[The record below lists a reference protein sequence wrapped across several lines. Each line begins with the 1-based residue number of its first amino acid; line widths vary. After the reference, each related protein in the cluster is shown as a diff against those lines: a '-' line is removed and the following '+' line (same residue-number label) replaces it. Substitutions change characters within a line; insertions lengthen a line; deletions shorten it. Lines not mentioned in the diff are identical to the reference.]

1 MSSQKSLG
9 ALLILISLLLIFMSF
24 GHEYIEELAPAELTI
39 HDSSYKVT
47 PGSEIVVSFDFF
59 ETFGTRPYS
68 IQIEGNGVDVST
80 PQITLDY
87 REVYSGSLSFTAP
100 TTPGSYTYYTHTYMY
115 ASHPT
120 TGALTEV
127 EFAYDELPITV
138 ITAEAEVPTYNLT
151 VKVIDENSNLLPGT
165 EISINTGVIGTTDSS
180 GTIMKSNLTAGP
192 WTATATKEDYSSD
205 SVSVLMTSDKIV
217 TLQLILI
224 EEPDPT
230 PDPTGEP
237 TPTPTG
243 NFIDYIEDIPSD
255 LTLPITYKFTIE
267 MLDSNNPPNPIENAK
282 IMIDGKAYY
291 TDSSGKVLHITK
303 PGETITVVVTK
314 EGYNNF
320 QKTYMITSNTVVKV
334 TLIDSGGDYF
344 LDLDIK
350 EDNPFYDPHGI
361 LGVVPIWVAISSLLF
376 FFAGVYLIRKQ

>member
-9 ALLILISLLLIFMSF
+9 ALLILISILLLSMSF
-24 GHEYIEELAPAELTI
+24 GHEYIEELTPAELTI
-39 HDSSYKVT
+39 RDSSYKVT

-127 EFAYDELPITV
+127 EFAYDKLPITV
-138 ITAEAEVPTYNLT
+138 ITAEAEVPTCDLT
-151 VKVIDENSNLLPGT
+151 VKVIDENSNALAGA
-165 EISINTGVIGTTDSS
+165 EVSINTGVIGTTDSS
-180 GTIMKSNLTAGP
+180 GTVMKSNLTAGP
-192 WTATATKEDYSSD
+192 WTVTATKEDFSSD
-205 SVSVLMTSDKIV
+205 SVSVTMTADKVV
-217 TLQLILI
+217 TLQLTLI

-230 PDPTGEP
+230 PEP
-237 TPTPTG
+237 TED
-243 NFIDYIEDIPSD
+243 FADHIEDIPSD
-255 LTLPITYKFTIE
+255 STLSVTYKFTIE
-267 MLDSNNPPNPIENAK
+267 MFDSNNPPNPIENAK

-320 QKTYMITSNTVVKV
+320 QKAYTVTSNTVVKV
-334 TLIDSGGDYF
+334 TLIPSGGDF
-344 LDLDIK
+344 FFNLDVR
-350 EDNPFYDPHGI
+350 EDNPFYDPHGV
-361 LGVVPIWVAISSLLF
+361 LSVVPIWIVISSLLF
-376 FFAGVYLIRKQ
+376 FFAGVYLAKKQ